1 MSEENRR
8 RQKVTV
14 YHKDQREQKSSDHVK
29 AEEVKIDVEG
39 EQQQQP
45 PPFNR
50 SFQVRSTG
58 CIGTLIGLVV
68 GALLFVVFLPL
79 GLIALSAAGI
89 YLGWKFRHLLRNR

>member
-1 MSEENRR
+1 MSDENRR
-8 RQKVTV
+8 SQKVTI
-14 YHKDQREQKSSDHVK
+14 YHRDQQERNSSEHVK

-45 PPFNR
+45 PPFSR
-50 SFQVRSTG
+50 SFRVRSTG
-58 CIGTLIGLVV
+58 CIGTLAGLVA
-68 GALLFVVFLPL
+68 GSLLFLVFLPL